1 MLVVVKFG
9 GTSVGDAARI
19 DEAARRIR
27 QIRHDEKADVIVVVS
42 AMGGETDRL
51 LAACDKWGGEW
62 GNHNNQSGKWDNH
75 HNQSRE
81 CDNDNQSREC
91 GDNDNQGGECGGKD
105 AAREVDAVLAT
116 GEQVCAGLTALALCK
131 LGIHARSFSGRQAGI
146 HTDDAHG
153 KARILSIDT
162 AALRAAVADGIV
174 PVITGFQGRAANGD
188 LTTLGRG
195 GSDTTAVAVAAAMAA
210 DECRIYTDVDGVYT
224 TDPRVCK
231 KARLLDLIH
240 FEEMLE
246 MASLGSRVLQPR
258 AVEFAG
264 KYRVPLRVLSARA
277 PGNKSGTLV
286 ICNRSNKMEEPII
299 TGIAFSDNEAKITV
313 VRVPDKPGVA
323 GRLLADLGAANINV
337 DMIVQNIAHD
347 GRTDFSFTV
356 GRREFGAALA
366 CAKKAGDAIGAE
378 SVRGDDGI
386 GKVSVVGVGMRS
398 NAGVAAKMFSALAG
412 GGVNIQMISTS
423 EIKISVVI
431 AEERIA
437 DAVNIL
443 HEVFELSGAPGGDGG
458 K

>member
-1 MLVVVKFG
+1 MKFG

-19 DEAARRIR
+19 DEAAKRIR
-27 QIRHDEKADVIVVVS
+27 QIRQQENADVIVVVS

-51 LAACDKWGGEW
+51 LAACDRWGGECT
-62 GNHNNQSGKWDNH
+62 NNI
-75 HNQSRE
+75 
-81 CDNDNQSREC
+81 
-91 GDNDNQGGECGGKD
+91 D
-105 AAREVDAVLAT
+105 AAREFDAVLST

-131 LGIHARSFSGRQAGI
+131 LGIAAKSFNGRQAGI
-146 HTDDAHG
+146 NTDNAYG
-153 KARILSIDT
+153 KARILAIDT
-162 AALRAAVADGIV
+162 AALRAAIADGIV
-174 PVITGFQGRAANGD
+174 PVVTGFQGRAANGD
-188 LTTLGRG
+188 TTTLGRS
-195 GSDTTAVAVAAAMAA
+195 GSDTTAVALAAALAA

-224 TDPRVCK
+224 TDPRMCQD
-231 KARLLDLIH
+231 ARLLDLIY

-264 KYRVPLRVLSARA
+264 KYRVPLRVLSSRA
-277 PGNKSGTLV
+277 PDNKSGTLV
-286 ICNRSNKMEEPII
+286 ICNRSKEMEEPII
-299 TGIAFSDNEAKITV
+299 TGIAFSEHEAKITI

-356 GRREFGAALA
+356 GRRDFAAALE
-366 CAKKAGDAIGAE
+366 CARKSGDAIGAQ
-378 SVRGDDGI
+378 SVSGDNAI

-398 NAGVAAKMFSALAG
+398 HVGVAAKMFSALAG

-431 AEERIA
+431 EESRIN

-443 HEVFELSGAPGGDGG
+443 HKVFELSGAPAESGDN
-458 K
+458 

>member
-1 MLVVVKFG
+1 MSKFG

-19 DEAARRIR
+19 DAAAQRIR
-27 QIRHDEKADVIVVVS
+27 KTRLEEKADVIVVVS

-51 LAACDKWGGEW
+51 LAACDRWGGE
-62 GNHNNQSGKWDNH
+62 SG
-75 HNQSRE
+75 RE
-81 CDNDNQSREC
+81 F
-91 GDNDNQGGECGGKD
+91 
-105 AAREVDAVLAT
+105 DAVLST
-116 GEQVCAGLTALALCK
+116 GEQVCAGLTALALCNI
-131 LGIHARSFSGRQAGI
+131 GIAAKSFSGRQAGI
-146 HTDDAHG
+146 NTDNTHG
-153 KARILSIDT
+153 KARILGIDT
-162 AALRAAVADGIV
+162 AALRAAISEGIV
-174 PVITGFQGRAANGD
+174 PVVTGFQGRAANGD
-188 LTTLGRG
+188 TTTLGRS
-195 GSDTTAVAVAAAMAA
+195 GSDTTAVALAAALAA

-224 TDPRVCK
+224 TDPRLCE

-264 KYRVPLRVLSARA
+264 KYRVPLRVLSSRA
-277 PGNKSGTLV
+277 PHNNSGTLV
-286 ICNRSNKMEEPII
+286 ICNRSDKMEDPII
-299 TGIAFSDNEAKITV
+299 TGIAFSEDEAKITV

-356 GRREFGAALA
+356 GRREFGAALE
-366 CAKKAGDAIGAE
+366 CAKKAGAAIGAK
-378 SVRGDDGI
+378 SVTGDNAI

-431 AEERIA
+431 EEKRVA
-437 DAVNIL
+437 DAVNLL
-443 HEVFELSGAPGGDGG
+443 HDIFELSRAPESG
-458 K
+458 KQ